1 MSTYSPSKSNSWYS
15 ERNAAI
21 VAAYQRGETQERIA
35 DYWRIS
41 PKTVS
46 EILRGYGL
54 RRAKGRW

>member
-1 MSTYSPSKSNSWYS
+1 MRYTPGKCNAWYS

-21 VAAYQRGETQERIA
+21 VAAYQRGEKLAQIA
-35 DYWRIS
+35 DYWRLS

-54 RRAKGRW
+54 KRAKGRW